1 MNAVIPRPA
10 EAEPVEE
17 AGAMP
22 EIDRFS
28 DHEIADQIV
37 DAVNKVQEMMDQAI
51 LAGLVVEP
59 SFKRIENRLTQSGM
73 RLDSF
78 VCNIRVFRKLV

>member
-1 MNAVIPRPA
+1 MNAVTPMPA
-10 EAEPVEE
+10 KAEPVEA

-37 DAVNKVQEMMDQAI
+37 NAVNRVQEVMDQAI

>member
-1 MNAVIPRPA
+1 MNAVTPMPA
-10 EAEPVEE
+10 KTEPVET

-37 DAVNKVQEMMDQAI
+37 NAVNKVQEVMDQAI
-51 LAGLVVEP
+51 LAGLVIEP